1 MCDLPEV
8 GAGRL
13 DFTQLFVNGKRQ
25 IRARFPNY
33 DHKNPL
39 VSGTGYINAAG
50 KERDWRVQELPYDPE
65 TFTQK
70 RWARPQDAVVHT
82 FNKYNWG
89 SLQWKVDGVDWDN
102 HVIKLGWG
110 GFQLNH

>member
-50 KERDWRVQELPYDPE
+50 KERDWRVQTPL
-65 TFTQK
+65 
-70 RWARPQDAVVHT
+70 RP
-82 FNKYNWG
+82 
-89 SLQWKVDGVDWDN
+89 
-102 HVIKLGWG
+102 G
-110 GFQLNH
+110 GFYPKALGETPGCRGPHFQQVQLGKPAMEGRRR